1 MPNTCKSSENRGLAL
16 GESGARVSNAWITY
30 LLVEDNLLKG
40 GLILDKFI
48 LGSPE
53 MKKAGQL
60 APNERSASHQ
70 LVGGV
75 MAHQGDDG

>member
-1 MPNTCKSSENRGLAL
+1 MPNTCKSREILELAP

-30 LLVEDNLLKG
+30 LLVQDNLSKD
-40 GLILDKFI
+40 GLILDKF
-48 LGSPE
+48 LWAAAQ

-60 APNERSASHQ
+60 APNEWSASHQ

-75 MAHQGDDG
+75 MAHQGYDG

>member
-1 MPNTCKSSENRGLAL
+1 MQVERDLGSLLPRKSS
-16 GESGARVSNAWITY
+16 ARVSNAWITY

-48 LGSPE
+48 WGSPWV
-53 MKKAGQL
+53 KKGGQL
-60 APNERSASHQ
+60 PPNERSASHQ

-75 MAHQGDDG
+75 NAHQGYDG